1 MSTGV
6 TVSGD
11 VVSSFTS
18 FKLKRK
24 PHHCKYFIYKLCDD
38 FRTIVVDKI
47 GALEKTYDD
56 FCSDLP
62 PNECRY
68 GMIDLDTVTNDGRKV
83 NKLVFITWTP
93 DCAKIKNK
101 MVYAGSKEAL
111 KSALPGVGI
120 QVQATDAQ
128 DLDFEE
134 SIKPAML
141 KFN

>member
-1 MSTGV
+1 
-6 TVSGD
+6 
-11 VVSSFTS
+11 
-18 FKLKRK
+18 
-24 PHHCKYFIYKLCDD
+24 
-38 FRTIVVDKI
+38 
-47 GALEKTYDD
+47 
-56 FCSDLP
+56 
-62 PNECRY
+62 
-68 GMIDLDTVTNDGRKV
+68 MIDLDTVTNDGRKV